1 MYAAFK
7 NDAPK
12 VQAFLNYCKDGYFS
26 LVNFLCLMFESAKVL
41 MGQVKK
47 TGDTLHCN
55 KRNNEKMAPED
66 LCCLLL
72 DITSEKSLFTS
83 QFCLLV

>member
-1 MYAAFK
+1 MEHFINEAIR
-7 NDAPK
+7 
-12 VQAFLNYCKDGYFS
+12 VQAFLNHYKDGYFS
-26 LVNFLCLMFESAKVL
+26 LVNFLCLMFEGAKVL

-55 KRNNEKMAPED
+55 KRNNETMAPEN

-83 QFCLLV
+83 QFCLLM